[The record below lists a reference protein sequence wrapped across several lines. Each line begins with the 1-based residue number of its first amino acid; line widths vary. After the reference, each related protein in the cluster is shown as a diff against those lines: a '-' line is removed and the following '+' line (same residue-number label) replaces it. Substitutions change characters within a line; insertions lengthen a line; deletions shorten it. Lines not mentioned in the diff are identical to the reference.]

1 MSYSYFVAD
10 LQCPGCG
17 SMIEASVITKVES
30 EPGTVIRVGGQL
42 DVTMTD
48 MELSHYK
55 VRDPAPGEP
64 LRILEPSSCPNC
76 GRRVWVEVLVAAG
89 AVRSIE
95 AAQFDVATLDRVH
108 FVDSE
113 VTDFYEEVTGEP
125 LYIGNDIRPDW
136 AERLRA
142 RLALSVTR

>member
-17 SMIEASVITKVES
+17 SIADASVITKVES
-30 EPGTVIRVGGQL
+30 EPGTVIRVGDPL
-42 DVTMTD
+42 DVTVTD

-64 LRILEPSSCPNC
+64 LRFLEPWGCPNC
-76 GRRVWVEVLVAAG
+76 GRLWVEVVVAAG

-95 AAQFDVATLDRVH
+95 AVRLDVATLDRVH

-125 LYIGNDIRPDW
+125 LYVGNDIRPDW